1 MNYKGQTGV
10 IGIWKGKSV
19 FVLNK
24 KEYVDLPTKN
34 SDYVYV
40 IEDDNCRMIRD
51 GYVLGVLNMENG
63 SVIEMERSR
72 YMPVVH
78 REAPKAAEDT
88 SFASGDVDYS
98 KYSTIVDDF
107 FKHLQDPIIV
117 SD

>member
-19 FVLNK
+19 FVLSK
-24 KEYVDLPTKN
+24 QEYVDLKTKN
-34 SDYVYV
+34 HDYVYV
-40 IEDDNCRMIRD
+40 IEDDNCRMIHD

-63 SVIEMERSR
+63 GVIEMGRSK
-72 YMPVVH
+72 YTPVV
-78 REAPKAAEDT
+78 PKAAVTTSTT

-98 KYSTIVDDF
+98 KYSTVVDDF

>member
-19 FVLNK
+19 FVLSK

-40 IEDDNCRMIRD
+40 IEDDNCRLIHD
-51 GYVLGVLNMENG
+51 GYVIGVVNMDNC

-72 YMPVVH
+72 DMPVV
-78 REAPKAAEDT
+78 PKAASTT
-88 SFASGDVDYS
+88 STTSASGDVDYS
-98 KYSTIVDDF
+98 KYSTVVDDF

>member
-19 FVLNK
+19 FVLSK

-34 SDYVYV
+34 NDYVYV
-40 IEDDNCRMIRD
+40 IEDDNCRMVHD

-63 SVIEMERSR
+63 GVIEMERSR
-72 YMPVVH
+72 YMPVV
-78 REAPKAAEDT
+78 PKAAVTT
-88 SFASGDVDYS
+88 STTSASGDVDYS
-98 KYSTIVDDF
+98 KYSTVVDEF

-117 SD
+117 TE